1 MTIKMIV
8 AVDRGNAIGW
18 CSGDLPWKIPA
29 DMKRFKELTTGGTVV
44 MGWNTFM
51 SLKRP
56 NGLPNRR
63 NIVMTRKP
71 YSEIRGKTGDQ
82 IDIWSSLDFLTESQR
97 FLGTPPPGAIPD
109 YWLIG
114 GANVYDQAIKAKCVD
129 EIYLT
134 LVDTNSGGDVTLPFD
149 LAAWKLFILQQDKNG
164 VQWFLDSMSDPQ
176 HTDDGLTFT
185 FLTLKRF

>member
-1 MTIKMIV
+1 MIRMIV
-8 AVDRGNAIGW
+8 ATDRGNAIGW
-18 CSGDLPWKIPA
+18 RNGTLPWKLPA

-44 MGWNTFM
+44 MGWNTYE

-82 IDIWSSLDFLTESQR
+82 IDIWSSLDFLTESQKG
-97 FLGTPPPGAIPD
+97 LGVDPSKFPD

-134 LVDTNSGGDVTLPFD
+134 LVHTNSGADVTLPFD
-149 LAAWKLFILQQDKNG
+149 LAAWKLFVLQQAKDG
-164 VQWFLDSMSDPQ
+164 VQWLIDEISDAQ
-176 HTDDGLTFT
+176 RADDGTTFT
-185 FLTLKRF
+185 FITLKKLK

>member
-1 MTIKMIV
+1 MIKMII

-18 CSGDLPWKIPA
+18 RSGALPWKLPA

-44 MGWNTFM
+44 MGWNTYV
-51 SLKRP
+51 SLQRP

-71 YSEIRGKTGDQ
+71 YSEIRGKSGDQ
-82 IDIWSSLDFLTESQR
+82 IDIWSSIDFLTESQKC
-97 FLGTPPPGAIPD
+97 LGCDPAKLPD

-114 GANVYDQAIKAKCVD
+114 GANVYDQAIKARCVD

-134 LVDTNSGGDVTLPFD
+134 LVDANSGGDVTLPFD
-149 LAAWKLFILQQDKNG
+149 LAAWKLFVLQQDRIG
-164 VQWFLDSMSDPQ
+164 VKWILDSMSDPQ
-176 HTDDGLTFT
+176 RTDDGTHFT
-185 FLTLKRF
+185 FITLKKVS